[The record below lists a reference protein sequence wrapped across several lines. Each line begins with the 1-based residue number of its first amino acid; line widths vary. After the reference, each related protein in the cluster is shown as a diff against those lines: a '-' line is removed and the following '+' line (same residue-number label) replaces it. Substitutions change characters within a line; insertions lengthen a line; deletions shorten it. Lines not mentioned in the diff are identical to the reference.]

1 MKTLSLRKEDV
12 KRKWYV
18 VDAQGKTL
26 GRLATKIATTLSG
39 KDKPFY
45 TPHIDSG
52 DFVVVVNAKDVFL
65 SGQKREKKI
74 YYRHSGYIGGLKETK
89 AKDMLIKHPERVIK
103 LAVKGMLQKN
113 KLAAGML
120 RRLKVYKDKEHPH
133 SAQNPEVLNMQFKAM
148 TKSK

>member
-12 KRKWYV
+12 KRKWYI
-18 VDAQGKTL
+18 VDAQGKIL
-26 GRLATKIATTLSG
+26 GRLASKIATILSG

-45 TPHIDSG
+45 TPHIDGG
-52 DFVVVVNAKDVFL
+52 DFVIVVNAKDIFL

-89 AKDMLIKHPERVIK
+89 AKDMLSKHPERVIK

-133 SAQNPEVLNMQFKAM
+133 IAQNPEVLDV
-148 TKSK
+148 

>member
-133 SAQNPEVLNMQFKAM
+133 NAQNPEVLNMQFKAM